1 MFQRPQTAYALTA
14 VILAAVAPLTAVA
27 DRFASDPQA
36 WWLPIWWASLLTA
49 AASGGYATVLFKD
62 RLRQAAW
69 FLRALLF
76 SLPASGMAVGLT
88 LSMVLSAAPVEGEWI
103 GAAVATGASIALW
116 AARRGVLADEAKV
129 RSMDRIR

>member
-1 MFQRPQTAYALTA
+1 MIQRPQTAYALTA
-14 VILAAVAPLTAVA
+14 VILAAVAPFTAVA
-27 DRFASDPQA
+27 DHFASDPQV

-49 AASGGYATVLFKD
+49 AASGAFATVLFED

-69 FLRALLF
+69 FHRALLF

-88 LSMVLSAAPVEGEWI
+88 LSMVLSAAPVDGEWI
-103 GAAVATGASIALW
+103 GAAVATGVSLALW